1 MGVAITPDG
10 TKAYV
15 TNIGSFTVSV
25 INTATNVAIGSPIPL
40 GNGQPYAV
48 AITPNG
54 DYAYVAGAVPAASTG
69 SVSVIDTAT
78 DTVSATVSG
87 GTNPRGIAITPDGA
101 YAYSTGLG
109 SDDVSVID
117 TATNTVSTTISVG
130 DAPYGIAICPAAVVP
145 PTTTTTTTT
154 PTPITLMPAD
164 PVVVL
169 KLTG

>member
-1 MGVAITPDG
+1 MAITPDGAFAYVTNSSSNSVSVIDTATETEIATVPVGSSSPGVAITPDG

-15 TNIGSFTVSV
+15 TNNS
-25 INTATNVAIGSPIPL
+25 TN
-40 GNGQPYAV
+40 N
-48 AITPNG
+48 
-54 DYAYVAGAVPAASTG
+54 
-69 SVSVIDTAT
+69 
-78 DTVSATVSG
+78 
-87 GTNPRGIAITPDGA
+87 
-101 YAYSTGLG
+101 
-109 SDDVSVID
+109 VSVID

-145 PTTTTTTTT
+145 PTTTTTTPT